1 MALSKN
7 KPMKSKQREVELM
20 EKIVEALTKLLPEDA
35 VTEVSEAVKLELE
48 KAKQEC
54 EQEYNSKLEEAYAE
68 LSKELK
74 GTEETALQGYQEAY
88 AIIEDLRKRLE
99 VQQKEFESSMEE
111 GYEEAYQMLQA
122 EKAKNEN
129 IEVEMYE
136 QFNQKLSEMKEYM
149 VDKVDAFLQFKG
161 QELYESARREI
172 VNDPRTAEQKV
183 VLDKVVECVSD
194 YISDED
200 YTNVVNSRLSDAE
213 KKIEELKSQ
222 TKILE
227 ARNIRLSTE
236 NNKLNESVRKA
247 EQMINE
253 QVKEEK
259 QERAEKAKNA
269 QGRGRAVNDPELVAE
284 WSNNKP
290 VEKKENVDTTLVESL
305 DPEFLR
311 QMQVLAGTKA
321 GE

>member
-1 MALSKN
+1 
-7 KPMKSKQREVELM
+7 M

-35 VTEVSEAVKLELE
+35 VKEVSEAVKVELE

-54 EQEYNSKLEEAYAE
+54 EQEFSSKLEEAYAE
-68 LSKELK
+68 LSSELK
-74 GTEETALQGYQEAY
+74 ETEQTALQGYQEAY

-99 VQQKEFESSMEE
+99 VQQTEFEASMEE
-111 GYEEAYQMLQA
+111 GYEEAYQMLQT

-161 QELYESARREI
+161 KELYESARREI
-172 VNDPRTAEQKV
+172 LNDPSTAEQKV
-183 VLDKVVECVSD
+183 VLDRVVECVSD

-200 YTNVVNSRLSDAE
+200 YNNVVNSKLSGAQRQ
-213 KKIEELKSQ
+213 IEELKSQ
-222 TKILE
+222 QKILE

-236 NNKLNESVRKA
+236 NNKLNEAVRSA
-247 EQMINE
+247 Q
-253 QVKEEK
+253 QVITESAKVEK
-259 QERAEKAKNA
+259 QERIEKVKNA
-269 QGRGRAVNDPELVAE
+269 QGRGRTVNDPELVAE
-284 WSNNKP
+284 WTQEKP
-290 VEKKENVDTTLVESL
+290 VAKKDNVDTTLVESL
-305 DPEFLR
+305 DPEYLR

-321 GE
+321 SE

>member
-1 MALSKN
+1 
-7 KPMKSKQREVELM
+7 MKSKQREVELM

-35 VTEVSEAVKLELE
+35 VTEVSEAVKVELE
-48 KAKQEC
+48 KAKQEY

-111 GYEEAYQMLQA
+111 GYEEAYQMLQV
-122 EKAKNEN
+122 EKSKNEN

-172 VNDPRTAEQKV
+172 LNDPSMAEQKV
-183 VLDKVVECVSD
+183 VLDRVVECVSD

-200 YTNVVNSRLSDAE
+200 YSSVINSKLSDAE
-213 KKIEELKSQ
+213 KKIDELKSQ

-247 EQMINE
+247 EQVLNE

-284 WSNNKP
+284 WSDNKL

-321 GE
+321 SE

>member
-1 MALSKN
+1 
-7 KPMKSKQREVELM
+7 M

-35 VTEVSEAVKLELE
+35 VTEVSEAVKVELE
-48 KAKQEC
+48 KAKQEY

-172 VNDPRTAEQKV
+172 LNDPSMAEQKV
-183 VLDKVVECVSD
+183 VLDRVVECVSD

-200 YTNVVNSRLSDAE
+200 YSSVVNSKLSDAE

-247 EQMINE
+247 EQVLNE

-305 DPEFLR
+305 YPEFLR

-321 GE
+321 DE

>member
-1 MALSKN
+1 
-7 KPMKSKQREVELM
+7 M

-35 VTEVSEAVKLELE
+35 VTEVSEAVKVELE
-48 KAKQEC
+48 KAKQEY

-172 VNDPRTAEQKV
+172 LNDPSMAEQKV
-183 VLDKVVECVSD
+183 VLDRVVECVSD

-200 YTNVVNSRLSDAE
+200 YSSVVNSKLSDAE

-247 EQMINE
+247 EQVLSE

-284 WSNNKP
+284 WSDNKP
-290 VEKKENVDTTLVESL
+290 VDKKENVDTTLVESL